1 MTMGAWLDGDN
12 ADPMTD
18 HHTTAFTLLTLG
30 KAAGLLDR
38 EDIRD
43 TVLEGL
49 ISGSLNPQYLMRLR
63 DHLDA
68 VLLASQ
74 AREPKA

>member
-1 MTMGAWLDGDN
+1 MLA
-12 ADPMTD
+12 
-18 HHTTAFTLLTLG
+18 
-30 KAAGLLDR
+30 R

-43 TVLEGL
+43 RVLEGL
-49 ISGSLNPQYLMRLR
+49 RSGTLNPQYLMRLR

-74 AREPKA
+74 AREPNA